1 VTERVLTQRE
11 LNRAL
16 LARQL
21 LLERASLTPVRALE
35 RVAGLQAQDPRAPYI
50 GLWSRVAGFRR
61 EHLTSALHRR
71 TAIKATLMR
80 ATIHLV
86 SARDYS
92 FFLPAILPMLR
103 GYWRRYATSRGYAY
117 DPDELVARA
126 REHTREPR
134 SGRELK
140 EALGGEGPWWR
151 LRFHEPFVH
160 VPQAD
165 EWAFGRQPRYMA
177 AEHWVQRPFATAEDG
192 TEHLVRRYLA
202 GFGPASAQD
211 VAAWSGVPMS
221 MLRPT
226 LAALKLRRFLD
237 ERGRVLLDVPRAPLP
252 PADTPAPPRLLAPFD
267 NAVLSHA
274 DRTRIVS
281 DEHRQRI
288 IRAGIVDPVF
298 LVDGLVA
305 GRWRLAKKGV
315 VLDPFEPLPR
325 RVQREL
331 REEADAL
338 QKWLR

>member
-1 VTERVLTQRE
+1 MTERVLTQRE

-21 LLERASLTPVRALE
+21 LLDRVPLTPVRALE
-35 RVAGLQAQDPRAPYI
+35 RVAGLQAQDPRAPYV
-50 GLWSRVAGFRR
+50 GLWSRVEGFRR
-61 EHLTSALHRR
+61 EQLTSALHRR

-103 GYWRRYATSRGYAY
+103 GYWRRYATSRGYEY
-117 DPDELVARA
+117 DPDELTTRA
-126 REHTREPR
+126 RDYTREPR
-134 SGRELK
+134 SARELK

-165 EWAFGRQPRYMA
+165 DWAFGRQPRYVA
-177 AEHWVQRPFATAEDG
+177 AEHWARRPFAAADDG
-192 TEHLVRRYLA
+192 RAHLVRRYLA
-202 GFGPASAQD
+202 GFGPATAQD
-211 VAAWSGVPMS
+211 VAAWSGVPMAT
-221 MLRPT
+221 LRPV
-226 LAALKLRRFLD
+226 LDALKLRRFLD

-252 PADTPAPPRLLAPFD
+252 PPETPAPPRLLAPFD
-267 NAVLSHA
+267 NAVLSHS

-281 DEHRQRI
+281 DKHRRRI

-298 LVDGLVA
+298 LVDGFVA
-305 GRWRLAKKGV
+305 GRWRLGKKGV
-315 VLDPFEPLPR
+315 VLDPFDRLPQ
-325 RVQREL
+325 RVARQL
-331 REEADAL
+331 RAEAEAL
-338 QKWLR
+338 EAWLG

>member
-21 LLERASLTPVRALE
+21 LLDRARLTPVRALE

-50 GLWSRVAGFRR
+50 GLWSRVESFRR
-61 EHLTSALHRR
+61 EQLTSALHRR

-117 DPDELVARA
+117 DPDELMTRA
-126 REHTREPR
+126 REYTREPR

-160 VPQAD
+160 VPQAED
-165 EWAFGRQPRYMA
+165 WAFGRQPRYIA
-177 AEHWVQRPFATAEDG
+177 GEHWALRPFATAEDG
-192 TEHLVRRYLA
+192 TAHLVRRYLA
-202 GFGPASAQD
+202 GFGPATAQD
-211 VAAWSGVPMS
+211 VAAWSGVPMAT
-221 MLRPT
+221 LRPV
-226 LAALKLRRFLD
+226 LDSLNFGRFLD
-237 ERGRVLLDVPRAPLP
+237 ERGRVLLDVPRAPIP
-252 PADTPAPPRLLAPFD
+252 PPDTPAPPRLLAPFD

-298 LVDGLVA
+298 LVDGFVA
-305 GRWRLAKKGV
+305 GRWRLDKKRV
-315 VLDPFEPLPR
+315 VLDSFEHLPR
-325 RVQREL
+325 RAQREL
-331 REEADAL
+331 REEAAAL
-338 QKWLR
+338 EQWLR